1 MSARGWGSGELDN
14 HLRTYLADAVAEVD
28 GMDPDALLAEDADV
42 LVSMLLDAHMPVEVS
57 FDWKNVTRSETV
69 ETTLHLPDRYTHQM
83 REVRASRI
91 VFSYPILGT
100 VSLLTH
106 RTRTID
112 FSGEPQIGTVN
123 GPDFDVRV
131 VAPTLTSE
139 LIADR
144 LKEARADM
152 MRRAEW
158 ANSEL
163 RDFLRLAGTSL
174 REVVAAR
181 RSRIENDRAVVADLN
196 IPVRK
201 LDAPRPPSV
210 PAKRKH
216 VSLKERSEQA
226 GVVAEPV
233 LEEAVYRDTLDAV
246 RSWANTI
253 ERSPATTGKLDEEG
267 LRDLLL
273 GTLNSYWQG
282 AAGGELFNGAG
293 KTDILIRHKDR
304 NAFIAE
310 LKIWRGPM
318 SATDALTQLLEYLVW
333 RDSKAALVMF
343 IETADP
349 AATIAKLHAA
359 AEAHPKYAET
369 VDGDDPTRQVN
380 YTFTA
385 DAEGRRVSLAILP
398 VVITKPSASA

>member
-1 MSARGWGSGELDN
+1 MSPFGGGSELGN
-14 HLRTYLADAVAEVD
+14 HLHSHLNTAITEVD
-28 GMDPDALLAEDADV
+28 RMDPDALLAEDADV
-42 LVSMLLDAHMPVEVS
+42 LVSRLLDEHMPVEVS
-57 FDWKNVTRSETV
+57 FDWGNATRSPTK
-69 ETTLHLPDRYTHQM
+69 ETTLHLPDRHTREM
-83 REVRASRI
+83 RQVRASQF
-91 VFSYPILGT
+91 VVSYPILGT

-106 RTRTID
+106 RARTID

-123 GPDFDVRV
+123 GREFDVRV
-131 VAPTLTSE
+131 VAPILTSE
-139 LIADR
+139 IITDR
-144 LKEARADM
+144 LKDARADM
-152 MRRAEW
+152 IRRAEW

-163 RDFLRLAGTSL
+163 RDFLRLADTRL

-253 ERSPATTGKLDEEG
+253 ERSPATTRKLDEEG

-282 AAGGELFNGAG
+282 AAGGELFNGEG
-293 KTDILIRHKDR
+293 KTDILIRHEDR

-310 LKIWRGPM
+310 LKIWRGQKT
-318 SATDALTQLLEYLVW
+318 ATDALTQLLGYLVW

-343 IETADP
+343 IGAADP
-349 AATIAKLHAA
+349 VAIIDKLHSA
-359 AEAHPKYAET
+359 AEAHPKYVET
-369 VDGDDPTRQVN
+369 VEGGDPARLVDYV
-380 YTFTA
+380 FTA

-398 VVITKPSASA
+398 VVITKPSTSA